1 MEGERSMTKE
11 IFSISI
17 SGELSLDLH
26 ALNNERSEGNQTFTR
41 QVTVL
46 DKDGELTTV
55 NAISGD
61 MFKHIQAKHLHAIS
75 LEEGLNLCNGCLNFD
90 SNRIA
95 SDKEFTSSY
104 KKDTPDEEV
113 YQTIIQKCVMDDIEG
128 MMATANNKNVARKS
142 IIEFGWVVGK
152 PEKTFTENYFHLKK
166 ATNASIVDKNK
177 AENSGQNIFYR
188 PLNTGVYATVIHLE
202 TARIGLNEASLNYDV
217 DAEERK
223 KRYDALLKSVLY
235 TFLKTEGAMRASQ
248 APHLHDFKGVITV
261 SFSSLPAPSVSP
273 LNGQYEQEIAT
284 ITANLNELNSENPIE
299 LLKFNSISEFTKNIK
314 DLMRYTP
321 GSIVRK

>member
-1 MEGERSMTKE
+1 MLKD
-11 IFSISI
+11 IYSISI

-26 ALNNERSEGNQTFTR
+26 ALNNERSEGNHTFTR

-46 DKDGELTTV
+46 NKEGELTSV

-61 MFKHIQAKHLHAIS
+61 MFKHIQAKHLHRIS
-75 LEEGLNLCNGCLNFD
+75 LDEGLNLCNGCLNFD

-104 KKDTPDEEV
+104 KKETPDEEV
-113 YQTIIQKCVMDDIEG
+113 FKSIITRCVLDDIEG

-152 PEKTFTENYFHLKK
+152 PEKTHTESYFHLKK
-166 ATNASIVDKNK
+166 ATNASIVDENK

-188 PLNTGVYATVIHLE
+188 PLNTGVYATVIHME
-202 TARIGLNEASLNYDV
+202 AARIGLNEASLHYDI
-217 DAEERK
+217 DQEERK

-248 APHLHDFKGVITV
+248 APHLQDFKGMITV
-261 SFSSLPAPSVSP
+261 SYSTMPAPSVSP
-273 LNGQYEQEIAT
+273 LNDEYKNEIAN
-284 ITANLNELNSENPIE
+284 ISANLNELSNEKQVE
-299 LLKFNSISEFTKNIK
+299 LLPFESISEFTKNIR
-314 DLMRYTP
+314 DLMEYNP
-321 GSIVRK
+321 GSIKRR

>member
-1 MEGERSMTKE
+1 MIHMTKE

-46 DKDGELTTV
+46 DQEGKLTTV

-61 MFKHIQAKHLHAIS
+61 MFKHIQAKHLHSIS

-104 KKDTPDEEV
+104 KKETPDEEV
-113 YQTIIQKCVMDDIEG
+113 YRSIIHKCVIDDIEG

-152 PEKTFTENYFHLKK
+152 PEKTYTNNYFHLKK
-166 ATNASIVDKNK
+166 ATNASIVDENK

-188 PLNTGVYATVIHLE
+188 PLNTGVYATVIHME
-202 TARIGLNEASLNYDV
+202 TSRIGLNEASLNYDI
-217 DAEERK
+217 DQEERK
-223 KRYDALLKSVLY
+223 KRYAALLKSVLY

-261 SFSSLPAPSVSP
+261 SFSTLPAPSVSP
-273 LNGQYEQEIAT
+273 LNGDYKKEIVN
-284 ITANLNELNSENPIE
+284 ITANLNEISPEKHVEMLPFE
-299 LLKFNSISEFTKNIK
+299 SISDFTKKIR
-314 DLMRYTP
+314 DLMDYAP
-321 GSIVRK
+321 GTINRK

>member
-1 MEGERSMTKE
+1 MTKE

-17 SGELSLDLH
+17 SGELFLNLH
-26 ALNNERSEGNQTFTR
+26 SLNNERSEGNYTFTR
-41 QVTVL
+41 KVTVL
-46 DKDGELTTV
+46 DKNGELTAV

-95 SDKEFTSSY
+95 SDKEFTASY

-113 YQTIIQKCVMDDIEG
+113 YRTIIQKCALDDIEG

-142 IIEFGWVVGK
+142 IVEFGWVVGK
-152 PEKTFTENYFHLKK
+152 PEKTHTEDFFHLKK
-166 ATNASIVDKNK
+166 ASNASIVDKNK

-202 TARIGLNEASLNYDV
+202 TARIGLNEASLDYDV

-235 TFLKTEGAMRASQ
+235 TFLKTEGAMRSSQ

-261 SFSSLPAPSVSP
+261 SFSSLPAPAISP
-273 LNGQYEQEIAT
+273 LNDEYQEEIAT
-284 ITANLNELNSENPIE
+284 IAANLNELDNEKQVEI
-299 LLKFNSISEFTKNIK
+299 LKFNSISEFAKRIRE
-314 DLMRYTP
+314 LMQYAP
-321 GSIVRK
+321 GSIARK

>member
-1 MEGERSMTKE
+1 MTKE

-46 DKDGELTTV
+46 NKDGELTTV

-61 MFKHIQAKHLHAIS
+61 MFKHIQAKHLHSIS

-104 KKDTPDEEV
+104 KKETPDEEV
-113 YQTIIQKCVMDDIEG
+113 YRTIINKCVIDDIEG

-142 IIEFGWVVGK
+142 VVEFGWVVGK
-152 PEKTFTENYFHLKK
+152 PEKTYTNNYFHLKK
-166 ATNASIVDKNK
+166 ATNASIVDSNK

-202 TARIGLNEASLNYDV
+202 TSRIGLNEASLCYDI
-217 DAEERK
+217 DSEERK

-235 TFLKTEGAMRASQ
+235 TFLKTDGAMRASQ
-248 APHLHDFKGVITV
+248 APHLHDFKGIITA
-261 SFSSLPAPSVSP
+261 SFSTLPAPSISP
-273 LNGQYEQEIAT
+273 LNGEYLKEIEN
-284 ITANLNELNSENPIE
+284 ITANLNELIPDKKIE
-299 LLKFNSISEFTKNIK
+299 MWSFDSISDFTNKIR
-314 DLMRYTP
+314 DLMGYVP
-321 GSIVRK
+321 GTIQRR